1 MRRHRLGLAA
11 LGSGLM
17 LSLVAGCS
25 SSGAGDGS
33 PSGAGRIQA
42 EVATTDIYV
51 NAPQRVAVGLILAN
65 GKLVT
70 FGSVGFSFSY
80 LGTTQQPIAPQAGPQ
95 ATAAYI
101 PTPGTTRGTGSGP
114 TITDPSTARGVY
126 EAENVTFDAPGVWS
140 VLVTADIAG
149 AGTQMAR
156 KAFLVEAAPALPAP
170 GQPALRT
177 ENLTIHSK
185 GVPLAAID
193 SRASIDG
200 SIPDRNLH
208 EWTIAEAIAEHRPA
222 LVVFATPVYCISRFC
237 GPVTDAVEQL
247 SRKYANRAEFIH
259 VEIWR
264 DFEKH
269 VINKAAADW
278 LYRNRDLTEPWL
290 YLIGSNGRILDR
302 WSSLFDVREVGRELQ
317 QLPPMKG

>member
-1 MRRHRLGLAA
+1 MAVLA
-11 LGSGLM
+11 
-17 LSLVAGCS
+17 LVPVLTLLTSCT
-25 SSGAGDGS
+25 SSGSTEAS
-33 PSGAGRIQA
+33 PSPKDRIQA
-42 EVATTDIYV
+42 EVASTDLYV
-51 NAPQRVAVGLILAN
+51 NAPQRVTVGLFLAN

-70 FGSVGFSFSY
+70 FGSVGVSFSY
-80 LGTTQQPIAPQAGPQ
+80 LGTTQQPIAPQAGPE
-95 ATAAYI
+95 ATATYI
-101 PTPGTTRGTGSGP
+101 PTPGTPRGTGSGP
-114 TITDPSTARGVY
+114 AITDPSTARGVY

-193 SRASIDG
+193 SGASVDG
-200 SIPDRNLH
+200 TIPHPGLH
-208 EWTIAEAIAEHRPA
+208 EWTIADAIAEHRPA

-247 SRKYANRAEFIH
+247 SKQYADRAEFIH

-264 DFEKH
+264 NFNKK
-269 VINKAAADW
+269 VVNKAAADW
-278 LYRNRDLTEPWL
+278 LYRNGDLTEPWL
-290 YLIGSNGRILDR
+290 YLIGANGTILDR
-302 WSSLFDVREVGRELQ
+302 WSSLFDVQEVARELQ

>member
-1 MRRHRLGLAA
+1 
-11 LGSGLM
+11 
-17 LSLVAGCS
+17 
-25 SSGAGDGS
+25 
-33 PSGAGRIQA
+33 
-42 EVATTDIYV
+42 V
-51 NAPQRVAVGLILAN
+51 NAPQRVAVGLIFADGRLT
-65 GKLVT
+65 T

-80 LGTTQQPIAPQAGPQ
+80 LGTVKQPIAPQPGPQ

-101 PTPGTTRGTGSGP
+101 PTPGTPQGTGSGP
-114 TITDPSTARGVY
+114 AITDPSTARGVY
-126 EAENVTFDAPGVWS
+126 EADNVTFDAPGVWS

-149 AGTQMAR
+149 AGTQRAR

-170 GQPALRT
+170 GQPALKT
-177 ENLTIHSK
+177 ENLTIRSK

-237 GPVTDAVEQL
+237 GPVTDAVERL
-247 SRKYANRAEFIH
+247 SHKYADRAVFIH

-264 DFEKH
+264 NHNKQ

-278 LYRNRDLTEPWL
+278 LYRNGDLTEPWL
-290 YLIGSNGRILDR
+290 YLIGGNGTILDR
-302 WSSLFDVREVGRELQ
+302 WSSLFDIHEVGRELQ

>member
-1 MRRHRLGLAA
+1 MRRHRFGLAA
-11 LGSGLM
+11 LGSVLA
-17 LSLVAGCS
+17 LSLLASCAS
-25 SSGAGDGS
+25 SSAGDG
-33 PSGAGRIQA
+33 PTSGPGRMQA

-51 NAPQRVAVGLILAN
+51 NAPQRVAVGLIFAD

-80 LGTTQQPIAPQAGPQ
+80 LGTTQQPIAPQAGPE
-95 ATAAYI
+95 AAAAYI
-101 PTPGTTRGTGSGP
+101 PTPGTPQGKGSGP
-114 TITDPSTARGVY
+114 AITDPTTARGVY
-126 EAENVTFDAPGVWS
+126 EAEKVTFDAPGVWS

-149 AGTQMAR
+149 AGTLMAR
-156 KAFLVEAAPALPAP
+156 KAFLVETTPALPAP

-193 SRASIDG
+193 SQASIDG
-200 SIPDRNLH
+200 SIAD
-208 EWTIAEAIAEHRPA
+208 AIAQHRPV

-237 GPVTDAVEQL
+237 GPVTDAVEEL
-247 SRKYANRAEFIH
+247 SKRYPDRAVFIH

-264 DFEKH
+264 NHNKG

-290 YLIGSNGRILDR
+290 YLIGANGTILDR
-302 WSSLFDVREVGRELQ
+302 WSSLFDVEEVAKELQ